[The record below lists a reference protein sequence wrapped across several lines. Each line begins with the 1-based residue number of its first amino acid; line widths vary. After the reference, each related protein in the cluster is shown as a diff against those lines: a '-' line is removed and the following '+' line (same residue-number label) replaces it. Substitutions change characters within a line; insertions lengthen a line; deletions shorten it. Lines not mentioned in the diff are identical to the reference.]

1 MLYYLI
7 AAVIII
13 VLLGFAFLMIYSIFK
28 HDLHG
33 FFTMKKLKAGKNL
46 RLIHVYGL
54 PASQFLPCYLYITKK
69 QYIFEIDKR
78 FLRLDRDKIIDKNI
92 YTDMDVKKQAVSD
105 VGSAIAGAKAFG
117 AIGAL
122 TANKAAVVDVTT
134 IKKILVLKYKNEN
147 DEITDIG
154 LDYYERY
161 SDDDIRYYF
170 SIKSTKEATL

>member
-13 VLLGFAFLMIYSIFK
+13 VFLGFAFLMIYSIFK

-33 FFTMKKLKAGKNL
+33 FFTRKKLKAGKNL

-54 PASQFLPCYLYITKK
+54 PASQFLPCYIYITKK

-78 FLRLDRDKIIDKNI
+78 FLRLDRDKVIDKNI

-122 TANKAAVVDVTT
+122 SANKAAIVDVTT

-147 DEITDIG
+147 DEVTDIG
-154 LDYYERY
+154 LDYYDRY

-170 SIKSTKEATL
+170 SIKATKEATL